1 MKLSKAIVLTLTF
14 ACALSVSAQ
23 SSVGGAPQP
32 GAPAAGGGPGGGA
45 FGGDTVDDQLKNLTT
60 QLALTEAQQPVARAI
75 LEEKQKL
82 VLGVREKF
90 PVAKPGSPPSQ
101 EGIEAMTKAMKSVH
115 VKMLAI
121 LNDDQKKK
129 YDAIDATEPGQ
140 GPGAGPGPGPE
151 HDKK

>member
-1 MKLSKAIVLTLTF
+1 MKLSKIFVITLMF
-14 ACALSVSAQ
+14 ACATLIFAQ
-23 SSVGGAPQP
+23 SSPGGAPQT

-45 FGGDTVDDQLKNLTT
+45 SGGDTVDDQLKNLTT
-60 QLALTEAQQPVARAI
+60 QLALTEAQQPAARAI

-82 VLGVREKF
+82 VFGVREKF
-90 PVAKPGSPPSQ
+90 PVAKPGSPPRQ

-129 YDAIDATEPGQ
+129 YDAIEPGP
-140 GPGAGPGPGPE
+140 GPGAGPEP
-151 HDKK
+151 DKK